1 MTTRVSAGVTVTV
14 DDQSFY
20 TAGSA
25 STVPLFIIAT
35 KSGKTQI
42 GSTATAVGTTESG
55 VIRTVTS
62 IGQSL
67 ELYGV
72 PDFRT
77 DSQGKQH
84 HGDARNEYGL
94 FSLNHFLEVGAMAY
108 VLRADIDL
116 DDYIEDETFISLGV
130 PSFIPDSV
138 DFFGE
143 GVGNIDATVKSNLV
157 KPQKFTVEFIT
168 TDADPESVD
177 YVAEY
182 VVRCDQ
188 FGFVANEV
196 LPSDNANYITNGYG
210 KGQVGKVFKNSMIE
224 ILIEE
229 STAAGAIPF
238 ISGDTFTFDVGYEAE
253 ATVGNV
259 GDGKIVGLTT
269 DASLVSGE
277 VFTVTMTSDTSFEVT
292 GTNSGSSTAAGTIG
306 VPFDN
311 NKLNFTVSDGDTAFT
326 SGDSFTITAEEVT
339 VPNPLGETDAQRR
352 VKIVTALQAAIN
364 SNQDIRSPY
373 YEFNLVSCPGYP
385 ELADEID
392 RLISDIN
399 IEYEAF
405 GINDVP
411 CTKSPEQAAQ
421 WAKSTNRARS
431 NNNAYYYPWCLVSNI
446 DGVDVLVPP
455 SAVAIRTI
463 TNSDNISYIWMAPAG
478 EGNGDVIGVTKI
490 GYVTGKLGQATK
502 FVPVEM
508 NRGRQDIL
516 YGGDSR
522 INPIVFMP
530 GRGFKIM
537 GQKTSATADSARDR
551 ISTMRLICDMKRKLR
566 KAGFPFLFK
575 PNDQIT
581 RDGLKMTADS
591 LLSDYL
597 AKRALYDFATV
608 CDESNNTAARIDQNE
623 MYLNVGIKP
632 KKDAEFIYIPI
643 RVVNT
648 GTSL

>member
-20 TAGSA
+20 AAGSA

-42 GSTATAVGTTESG
+42 GSSATAVGTTESG

-72 PDFRT
+72 PDFRADT
-77 DSQGKQH
+77 HGNQH

-94 FSLNHFLEVGAMAY
+94 FALNHYLEVGATAY
-108 VLRADIDL
+108 VLRADVDL
-116 DDYIEDETFISLGV
+116 DDYIQDETFISLGI
-130 PSFIPDSV
+130 PSYLPDSEE
-138 DFFGE
+138 FYGE
-143 GVGNIDATVKSNLV
+143 GDGHIDHVTVKSNLV
-157 KPQKFTVEFIT
+157 KPQKFTIEFIT
-168 TDADPESVD
+168 TDSLVP
-177 YVAEY
+177 EY
-182 VVRCDQ
+182 VVRCDE

-196 LPSDNANYITNGYG
+196 IPSDLANFIPNGYG
-210 KGQVGKVFKNSMIE
+210 KGQVGKIFKNSMIE
-224 ILIEE
+224 ILIEA

-238 ISGDTFTFDVGYEAE
+238 ISGDTYTFEVGYDAIP
-253 ATVGNV
+253 TVGNV
-259 GDGKIVGLTT
+259 GNGVVVGLVADT
-269 DASLVSGE
+269 SLVSGE
-277 VFTVTMTSDTSFEVT
+277 VFTITMTSDTSFDVT
-292 GTNSGSSTAAGTIG
+292 GTNSGSSTAAGTVG

-311 NKLNFTVSDGDTAFT
+311 NKLNFTVLDGTTAFT
-326 SGDSFTITAEEVT
+326 IGDAFTITAEEVT

-385 ELADEID
+385 ELSDEID

-405 GINDVP
+405 GVNDVP

-421 WAKSTNRARS
+421 WAKSTDRSRS

-455 SAVAIRTI
+455 SAIAIRTI

-490 GYVTGKLGQATK
+490 GYVTGKLGGVTK

-551 ISTMRLICDMKRKLR
+551 ISTVRLICDMKRKLR

-608 CDESNNTAARIDQNE
+608 CDESNNTADKIDRNE